1 MTEETH
7 GEETA
12 TEFGLIQHK
21 LGESR
26 VLGCLLDKG
35 ANTPNWREEMGEE
48 IQSLRGEVPTLRTE
62 LNELSSNPGV

>member
-35 ANTPNWREEMGEE
+35 ANTPNWREEMGE
-48 IQSLRGEVPTLRTE
+48 
-62 LNELSSNPGV
+62 